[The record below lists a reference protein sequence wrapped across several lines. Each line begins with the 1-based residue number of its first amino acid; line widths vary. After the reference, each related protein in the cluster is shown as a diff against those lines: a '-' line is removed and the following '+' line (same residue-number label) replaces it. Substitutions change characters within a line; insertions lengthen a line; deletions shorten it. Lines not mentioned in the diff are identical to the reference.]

1 MENELIKT
9 KIENLIEKTK
19 QLKIHDVISYIK
31 IEFPGN
37 EFSCKT
43 LMKETIFIMIIE
55 ILFI

>member
-1 MENELIKT
+1 MENKLIKT

-31 IEFPGN
+31 IEFPEN
-37 EFSCKT
+37 ELSCKT

>member
-9 KIENLIEKTK
+9 KIENLIKETK
-19 QLKIHDVISYIK
+19 QLRIDEVISYIK
-31 IEFPGN
+31 IEFPEN

>member
-1 MENELIKT
+1 MENKLIKT

-31 IEFPGN
+31 IDFPEN
-37 EFSCKT
+37 AFRRKT

>member
-1 MENELIKT
+1 MENKLIKT

-31 IEFPGN
+31 IEFPEN

-43 LMKETIFIMIIE
+43 LMKENKSNGIDY
-55 ILFI
+55 

>member
-1 MENELIKT
+1 MENKLIKT

-31 IEFPGN
+31 IEFPDNG
-37 EFSCKT
+37 FSCKT

>member
-9 KIENLIEKTK
+9 KIENLIKETK
-19 QLKIHDVISYIK
+19 QLKIDDVISYIK
-31 IEFPGN
+31 IKFPEN